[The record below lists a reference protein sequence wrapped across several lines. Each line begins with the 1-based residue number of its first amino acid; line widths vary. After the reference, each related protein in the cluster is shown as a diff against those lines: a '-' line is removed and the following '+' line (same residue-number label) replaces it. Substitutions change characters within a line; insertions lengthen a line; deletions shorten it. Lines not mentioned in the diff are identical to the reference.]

1 MPADRLF
8 RSDRVSAIAH
18 RGGSKLRPENTR
30 AAFEHALSLGV
41 DGLECDVH
49 LSRDGVPVVIHDPTL
64 DRTTE
69 ASGPVAAR
77 TAAELSGIDAGF
89 RFGESDGFPF
99 RGRGVRVP
107 ALAEM
112 LDLSADT
119 PVIVEFKGEDP
130 AIVPPVLEVVR
141 RARRPDRVMFGGFS
155 HAVLEA
161 ARALAPDVP
170 TSASRVEIERAI
182 RRAYFR
188 LGPGRTGC
196 TLFQVPIRFHG
207 REILTAGLT
216 RILRRAGY
224 EVHSWIIDDPD
235 EMRRVSEWGVT
246 GVISDRPD
254 MAVAFTSSLVP
265 RPSSVR

>member
-64 DRTTE
+64 DRTTAE
-69 ASGPVAAR
+69 TGPVAAR
-77 TAAELSGIDAGF
+77 TAAELAQIDAGF
-89 RFGESDGFPF
+89 LFGESAGFPF
-99 RGRGVRVP
+99 RGRGVHVP
-107 ALAEM
+107 SLAEM
-112 LDLSADT
+112 LDLSSDT
-119 PVIVEFKGEDP
+119 PLIVELKGADP

-161 ARALAPDVP
+161 ARTLAPEVQ
-170 TSASRVEIERAI
+170 TSASRQEIERAI
-182 RRAYFR
+182 RRAYFQ

-216 RILRRAGY
+216 RRLRRAGY
-224 EVHSWIIDDPD
+224 EVHSWIIDEPD
-235 EMRRVSEWGVT
+235 EMRRLADWGVT
-246 GVISDRPD
+246 GLISDRPD
-254 MAVAFTSSLVP
+254 AAIQFRDERQAP
-265 RPSSVR
+265 AG

>member
-30 AAFEHALSLGV
+30 AAFEHALALGV

-49 LSRDGVPVVIHDPTL
+49 LSSDGIPVVIHDPVL
-64 DRTTE
+64 DRTTAE
-69 ASGPVAAR
+69 TGPVAAR
-77 TAAELSGIDAGF
+77 TAAELGRLDAGF
-89 RFGESDGFPF
+89 HFVESDGFPF

-119 PVIVEFKGEDP
+119 PVIVELKGEDP
-130 AIVPPVLEVVR
+130 AIVPPVLDVVR

-155 HAVLEA
+155 HRVLDA
-161 ARALAPDVP
+161 ARALAPDIQ
-170 TSASRVEIERAI
+170 TSASRQEIERAI
-182 RRAYFR
+182 KRAYLW
-188 LGPGRTGC
+188 LGPGRAGC

-207 REILTAGLT
+207 RDVLSRRLT
-216 RILRRAGY
+216 RTLRRAGY
-224 EVHSWIIDDPD
+224 VVHSWIIDDPE
-235 EMRRVSEWGVT
+235 EMRRLADWGVT
-246 GVISDRPD
+246 GLISDRPD
-254 MAVAFTSSLVP
+254 VAMTFTSSLVP
-265 RPSSVR
+265 RPSSVL

>member
-1 MPADRLF
+1 MPAGRLF

-64 DRTTE
+64 DRTTD

-77 TAAELSGIDAGF
+77 TAAELTGIDAGF
-89 RFGESDGFPF
+89 QFGESDGFPF

-107 ALAEM
+107 VLAEM
-112 LDLSADT
+112 LDLSGDT
-119 PVIVEFKGEDP
+119 PVIIELKGEDP
-130 AIVPPVLEVVR
+130 AIVPPVLEVIR

-155 HAVLEA
+155 HTVLDA
-161 ARALAPDVP
+161 ARMLAPEVQ
-170 TSASRVEIERAI
+170 TSASRLEIERAI

-207 REILTAGLT
+207 RDILTAALT
-216 RILRRAGY
+216 GILRRGGY
-224 EVHSWIIDDPD
+224 DVHSWIIDDPE
-235 EMRRVSEWGVT
+235 EMQTVVNWGVR
-246 GVISDRPD
+246 GLISDRPD
-254 MAVAFTSSLVP
+254 AATKFRDKALTQPL
-265 RPSSVR
+265 